1 MEDQRLIVSIPS
13 ALHSQKPSL
22 SGQYFQHVSV
32 CHTAR
37 YIEYSAVMCFTM
49 PPEGNAATSVI
60 VISPSSFND
69 KHQVLLQPAV
79 ADLASK
85 GVSQLFRFAWLKFK
99 MYHFDFI
106 PCYKT
111 SCKLI
116 TTMCFCMRNEHFK
129 VITLIFF

>member
-37 YIEYSAVMCFTM
+37 YVEYSFTM

-60 VISPSSFND
+60 VISPYSFND
-69 KHQVLLQPAV
+69 KHEVLLQPAV

-85 GVSQLFRFAWLKFK
+85 GVSQLFTFAWLK
-99 MYHFDFI
+99 
-106 PCYKT
+106 
-111 SCKLI
+111 L
-116 TTMCFCMRNEHFK
+116 
-129 VITLIFF
+129 